1 MARGVKN
8 EKTIKSNAQK
18 KRRNWEKFE
27 RGELEVYN
35 KDHEKLVLEEGEKF
49 IDIFQYDTSKPNF
62 GKRDSY
68 YKVSTHGN
76 VISFKS
82 GKALWLKAKPK
93 EKYLVVDG
101 WNLQRLVWFSFAA
114 EAIEGRFDKSRIN
127 IAGIELPDTL
137 EGLTEI
143 IDKIEVHHGKVNAET
158 QNTIDGLYA
167 LTNGTDGTP
176 EIHNGR
182 SNGIHALQFPDTE
195 EQNLKNLEEIDSM
208 GLNLPTR
215 IEVSQDNQVLTASN
229 NTKLSVVDMKILGY
243 VYETEK
249 RALLKGESFFHVR
262 VERKNQEAEDLYFS
276 IDNNDLVR
284 VKPGEENFESQRKSC
299 KIHSI
304 ITIE

>member
-1 MARGVKN
+1 MARGVKGG
-8 EKTIKSNAQK
+8 KTIKSNAQK

-35 KDHEKLVLEEGEKF
+35 EDHEKLVLEEGEQF
-49 IDIFQYDTSKPNF
+49 IDIFQYDTSKPDF

-76 VISFKS
+76 VISLKS
-82 GKALWLKAKPK
+82 GKVRWLKAKPK
-93 EKYLVVDG
+93 GRYLVING
-101 WNLQRLVWFSFAA
+101 WNAQRLVWFSFAA

-158 QNTIDGLYA
+158 QNVIDGLYA
-167 LTNGTDGTP
+167 LTNGSGDTP

-182 SNGIHALQFPDTE
+182 SNAIHALQFPETE
-195 EQNLKNLEEIDSM
+195 EQNRKNLEEIDSM

-215 IEVSQDNQVLTASN
+215 FEVSQDNQVLTASN
-229 NTKLSVVDMKILGY
+229 DTKLSVESAKVLGFINK
-243 VYETEK
+243 T
-249 RALLKGESFFHVR
+249 ALSALSKNESFFYIT
-262 VERKNQEAEDLYFS
+262 VERKNQEAEDLYFR
-276 IDNNDLVR
+276 IEDNDIV
-284 VKPGEENFESQRKSC
+284 VVDPGEEGFVDQLQSC
-299 KIHSI
+299 KIYGK

>member
-1 MARGVKN
+1 MARGVKA
-8 EKTIKSNAQK
+8 EKTIRENGQK

-35 KDHEKLVLEEGEKF
+35 EDHEKLVLEEGEKF

-93 EKYLVVDG
+93 EKYLVVAG

-182 SNGIHALQFPDTE
+182 SNGIHALKFPDTE

-215 IEVSQDNQVLTASN
+215 IEVSQDNQVLTASD
-229 NTKLSVVDMKILGY
+229 NTKLNVEDMKILGF
-243 VYETEK
+243 VYETATK
-249 RALLKGESFFHVR
+249 ALLENESFFHIT
-262 VERKNQEAEDLYFS
+262 VERKKQEAEDLYFR
-276 IDNNDLVR
+276 IEDNDIVS
-284 VKPGEENFESQRKSC
+284 VDPGEENFVSQLQSC
-299 KIHSI
+299 KIHGK

>member
-1 MARGVKN
+1 MARGVKA
-8 EKTIKSNAQK
+8 EKTIRENGQK
-18 KRRNWEKFE
+18 KRRNWEKFK

-35 KDHEKLVLEEGEKF
+35 EDHEKLVLEEGEEF
-49 IDIFQYDTSKPNF
+49 IDIFQYDTSKPDF

-82 GKALWLKAKPK
+82 GKVRWLKAKPK
-93 EKYLVVDG
+93 GRYLVVAG

-143 IDKIEVHHGKVNAET
+143 IDKVEVHHGKVNAET
-158 QNTIDGLYA
+158 KNTIDGLYA

-182 SNGIHALQFPDTE
+182 SNAIHALQFPETE
-195 EQNLKNLEEIDSM
+195 EQNQKNLEEIDRM

-229 NTKLSVVDMKILGY
+229 NTKLSVVNMKILEY
-243 VYETEK
+243 VYETAT
-249 RALLKGESFFHVR
+249 RALLKDESFFHVS

-276 IDNNDLVR
+276 IEDNDLVS
-284 VKPGEENFESQRKSC
+284 VDPGEENYESQRQNC
-299 KIHSI
+299 KIHGK

>member
-1 MARGVKN
+1 MARGVKS

-35 KDHEKLVLEEGEKF
+35 EDHEKLVLEEGEKF

-93 EKYLVVDG
+93 EKYLVVAG

-143 IDKIEVHHGKVNAET
+143 IDKVEVHHGKVNAET
-158 QNTIDGLYA
+158 RNTIDGLYA

-195 EQNLKNLEEIDSM
+195 EQNQKNLEEIDSM

-215 IEVSQDNQVLTASN
+215 LEVSQDNQVLTASN
-229 NTKLSVVDMKILGY
+229 DTKLRIEDMKILGF
-243 VYETEK
+243 VYETAT
-249 RALLKGESFFHVR
+249 RALSKDESFFHIT
-262 VERKNQEAEDLYFS
+262 VERKNQEVEDLYFRIENS
-276 IDNNDLVR
+276 DIVR
-284 VKPGEENFESQRKSC
+284 VDPGEENFVDQLQRC
-299 KIHSI
+299 KVYGK
-304 ITIE
+304 ITI

>member
-1 MARGVKN
+1 MPRGVKSK
-8 EKTIKSNAQK
+8 EKNKENGQK
-18 KRRNWEKFE
+18 KRRNWEKFK
-27 RGELEVYN
+27 RRELEVYN
-35 KDHEKLVLEEGEKF
+35 EDHEKLILEEEERF

-82 GKALWLKAKPK
+82 GKVMWLKAKPK
-93 EKYLVVDG
+93 GRYRVVAG

-137 EGLTEI
+137 EGLIEI
-143 IDKIEVHHGKVNAET
+143 IDKVEVHHGKVNAET

-182 SNGIHALQFPDTE
+182 SNAIHALKFPDTE
-195 EQNLKNLEEIDSM
+195 EQNQKNLEEINHM
-208 GLNLPTR
+208 GVNRSTR
-215 IEVSQDNQVLTASN
+215 FEVSQDNQELTASD
-229 NTKLSVVDMKILGY
+229 NTKLNVDDMKILGFI
-243 VYETEK
+243 YETATG
-249 RALLKGESFFHVR
+249 ALSKNESFFHVTI
-262 VERKNQEAEDLYFS
+262 ERKNQEAEDLYFR
-276 IDNNDLVR
+276 IEDNDIVS
-284 VKPGEENFESQRKSC
+284 VDPGEENFVSQRQSC
-299 KIHSI
+299 KIHGK